1 MNVEQQIDTFSNGYN
16 RILDKIISEILKM
29 MIETDLGMQNN
40 KSYRPNVA
48 AVILSSKYPEKCE
61 FFVAHRSDIKNAW
74 QFPQGGIDKGETPRE
89 ALKRELL
96 EEIGCDK
103 VEVLGEFPEWISYEF
118 PKKSNSKKLY
128 SYDGQTQKYFLVR
141 LKEGAEINLGAY
153 HIPEFAE
160 YDFVEYEALF
170 KKVTYFKRK
179 VYRRVIDY
187 FIDEGLI

>member
-1 MNVEQQIDTFSNGYN
+1 
-16 RILDKIISEILKM
+16 
-29 MIETDLGMQNN
+29 MQKQ

-48 AVILSSKYPEKCE
+48 AVILSSRYPDKCE

-74 QFPQGGIDKGETPRE
+74 QFPQGGIDEGETPRE

-96 EEIGCDK
+96 EEIGCDN
-103 VEVLGEFPEWISYEF
+103 VEVLGEYPEWISYEF
-118 PKKSNSKKLY
+118 PKVSRGKTY
-128 SYDGQTQKYFLVR
+128 PFDGQTQKYFLVR
-141 LKEGAEINLGAY
+141 LKEGASIDLEAY
-153 HIPEFAE
+153 DIPEFIE
-160 YDFVEYEALF
+160 HEFVEYEDLF

>member
-1 MNVEQQIDTFSNGYN
+1 
-16 RILDKIISEILKM
+16 
-29 MIETDLGMQNN
+29 MQKQ

-48 AVILSSKYPEKCE
+48 AVILSSRYPDKCE

-74 QFPQGGIDKGETPRE
+74 QFPQGGIDEGETPRE

-96 EEIGCDK
+96 EEIGCDN
-103 VEVLGEFPEWISYEF
+103 VEVLGEYPEWISYEF
-118 PKKSNSKKLY
+118 PKVSRGKTY
-128 SYDGQTQKYFLVR
+128 PFDGQTQKYFLVR
-141 LKEGAEINLGAY
+141 LKEGASIDLEAY
-153 HIPEFAE
+153 DIPEFIE
-160 YDFVEYEALF
+160 HEFVEYEELF